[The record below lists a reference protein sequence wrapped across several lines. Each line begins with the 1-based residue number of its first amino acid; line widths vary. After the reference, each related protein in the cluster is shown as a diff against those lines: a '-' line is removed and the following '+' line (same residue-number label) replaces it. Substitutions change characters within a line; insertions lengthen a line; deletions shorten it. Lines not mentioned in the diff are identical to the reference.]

1 MDTTTQ
7 PFGSA
12 VQSIARERAI
22 KAADDAGKPMPSE
35 AELKA
40 IADEAERR
48 NTWGFDYKTDSKGN
62 PIPQGIGAPGRE
74 TMNHFASIRR
84 YEGQAAYER
93 AVREIYRRSPDHARK
108 IGLPEPTRAS

>member
-1 MDTTTQ
+1 MDNSQ

-22 KAADDAGKPMPSE
+22 RAAADAGLPPPSE

-48 NTWGFDYKTDSKGN
+48 NTWGFDYKTDRHGN
-62 PIPQGIGAPGRE
+62 PIPQGVGSPGHE
-74 TMNHFASIRR
+74 SYNHFASIRR

-108 IGLPEPTRAS
+108 IGLPEPTRASA